1 MFGSDPL
8 SLGVALAILAVI
20 FAGVF
25 LLLLRAAPR
34 ILSIQQPPSSLPK
47 LEIPS
52 SDDAVLLVEVG
63 GRSPH
68 QRHCRDWF
76 SYADEGQTWSVWPG
90 VPGQVTCS

>member
-34 ILSIQQPPSSLPK
+34 ILVTNKPPLLPK
-47 LEIPS
+47 PESPLQMTPS
-52 SDDAVLLVEVG
+52 CWLRLMAAAFTPTPLRAIGSI
-63 GRSPH
+63 R
-68 QRHCRDWF
+68 R
-76 SYADEGQTWSVWPG
+76 
-90 VPGQVTCS
+90 